1 MRKLLFLILFLPY
14 QSFTQ
19 VFNEGIDG
27 SFFVYDQPDFLT
39 ETDEEKLQ
47 DFLEKEFDP
56 DSFRVGILITDN
68 IGSFN
73 NIQEYATSLV
83 KGLFGYEEKPKRTI
97 LILVSKEPREA
108 RIQLNFG
115 AQAYINNDEA
125 QKILDKAAIPRF
137 KKGNFYKGISA
148 AANQLSNVI
157 QYKEMIIQAN
167 PVKN

>member
-56 DSFRVGILITDN
+56 DNFRVGILITDN

-73 NIQEYATSLV
+73 NIQEYAASLV
-83 KGLFGYEEKPKRTI
+83 KGLLPF
-97 LILVSKEPREA
+97 
-108 RIQLNFG
+108 F
-115 AQAYINNDEA
+115 
-125 QKILDKAAIPRF
+125 
-137 KKGNFYKGISA
+137 
-148 AANQLSNVI
+148 
-157 QYKEMIIQAN
+157 
-167 PVKN
+167 